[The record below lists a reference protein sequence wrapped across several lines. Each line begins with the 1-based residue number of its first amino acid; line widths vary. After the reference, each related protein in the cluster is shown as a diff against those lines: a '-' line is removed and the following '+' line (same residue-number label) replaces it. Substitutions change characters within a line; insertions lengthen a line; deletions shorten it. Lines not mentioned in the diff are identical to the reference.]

1 MSYDPSNIFGK
12 ILRGEIP
19 AHKVYEDDLAL
30 VMMDIFPQS
39 RGHTL
44 IVPKA
49 PSRNLLDADPAALS
63 AVMPLVQ
70 KVARAVK
77 QVTRADGVRLA
88 QFNEAPAGQTVFHL
102 HFHVIPIYEGVPLGA
117 HGGGKAEDAETE
129 RHTGNGRETR
139 PAAFAGRHDGEIG
152 HVRAGRQ
159 FDDQGCKREG
169 GDRRER
175 QGECQLF
182 QNTAP
187 HCDCFGDNLPRTGAA
202 RNEGCAPGT

>member
-19 AHKVYEDDLAL
+19 AHRVYEDDTAL

-49 PSRNLLDADPAALS
+49 PSRNLLDADPAALA
-63 AVMPLVQ
+63 AVIPLVQ

-77 QVTRADGVRLA
+77 QATGADGIRLA

-102 HFHVIPIYEGVPLGA
+102 HFHVIPVYEGVPLGA
-117 HGGGKAEDAETE
+117 HGGGKAEDAEL
-129 RHTGNGRETR
+129 
-139 PAAFAGRHDGEIG
+139 AALARDIS
-152 HVRAGRQ
+152 
-159 FDDQGCKREG
+159 
-169 GDRRER
+169 
-175 QGECQLF
+175 
-182 QNTAP
+182 
-187 HCDCFGDNLPRTGAA
+187 AA
-202 RNEGCAPGT
+202 L